1 MPQKLLRLLAF
12 VIVSTAGVSLLLRS
26 AGVPLSRTGVDPLR
40 WFLEGRQGGDSW
52 RPALFTLTVA
62 ETLHDRSRGLYQKVF
77 FQTRR
82 PYKRGFQYPPTALL
96 PIKAARAAAG
106 NDAYAVLT
114 IVSWFSIPV
123 LLLATLSLIRGNQR
137 GRGSSQILMVL
148 VAVCATLLYYP
159 ATRAYRNGQIQTWI
173 NALFAV
179 AIARYAQG
187 DPRTAGACLALCA
200 MTKPQLGL
208 FSVWALLRREWTMLT
223 AFVAVMAVGVL
234 CTVAWLGFAPFAD
247 YLDVLRYI
255 AARGETFYPN
265 QSVNGFMN
273 RLVQNGSSVDFGD
286 AMPEPNSIVA
296 LTTALSSLFFLAMAL
311 IPRRDRERGAP
322 APLDFTLMGLVATL
336 ASPIAWEHHYGVL
349 LPAFG
354 LLARAWI
361 KGELRPVEV
370 RCSALAWTLTANSWE
385 GANVFASTFLQF
397 LQSTLLAG
405 VLVLGVILYRRSA
418 ASSETPAAL
427 TARPGLSLPSADR
440 AG

>member
-52 RPALFTLTVA
+52 RPALRALDVA
-62 ETLHDRSRGLYQKVF
+62 ETLHERSRGLYEKVF
-77 FQTRR
+77 FQAQT
-82 PYKRGFQYPPTALL
+82 PHKGFQYPPTALL
-96 PIKAARAAAG
+96 PIRAARGAAG
-106 NDAYAVLT
+106 SDAYTALALVT
-114 IVSWFSIPV
+114 WICVP
-123 LLLATLSLIRGNQR
+123 LLMAATLALSAREEPAS
-137 GRGSSQILMVL
+137 GRDRMVL
-148 VAVCATLLYYP
+148 VLIVVCGTLLFYP
-159 ATRAYRNGQIQTWI
+159 AMRAYRNGQMQTWI
-173 NALFAV
+173 NTLFAV
-179 AIARYAQG
+179 ALASYARGRPAV
-187 DPRTAGACLALCA
+187 AGACLALSA
-200 MTKPQLGL
+200 MIKPQLGL
-208 FSVWALLRREWTMLT
+208 FALWALVRREWSMLA
-223 AFVAVMAVGVL
+223 AFAAVMGVGVVA
-234 CTVAWLGFAPFAD
+234 TVAWLGVAPFVD